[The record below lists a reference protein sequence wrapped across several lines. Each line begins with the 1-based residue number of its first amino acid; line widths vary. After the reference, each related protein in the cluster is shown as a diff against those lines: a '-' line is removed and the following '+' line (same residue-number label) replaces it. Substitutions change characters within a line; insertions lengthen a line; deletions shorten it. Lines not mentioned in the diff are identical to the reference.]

1 MHAAARGVRTV
12 TLDVWAFNTD
22 ARAFYEAMGFRPL
35 RHVLALEL
43 DPRAPPPAAAPPEER

>member
-1 MHAAARGVRTV
+1 M